1 MKEKESFGDW
11 LATFIGKAI
20 AWGILLLAI
29 PWVIMWFSGYIDW
42 VREIV
47 K

>member
-1 MKEKESFGDW
+1 MKEKEPFGDW
-11 LATFIGKAI
+11 LATFIAKAFV
-20 AWGILLLAI
+20 WGILFLSI
-29 PWVIMWFSGYIDW
+29 PWLVMWFSTYIDW